1 MLHLANIAVTDR
13 QLELLAFVFDEK
25 HLEHALVIVQK
36 RMLKKL
42 VGTRSKRTCWQVRGK
57 SGAKEEYL
65 VYPTHYCSCRA
76 FQWDVLSKG
85 EQLIC
90 KHMLAVRVA
99 EALDDYNSVDIDDAL
114 LAQMLEAYANES
126 AADGGGGGRGRG
138 PPRGGGGGGGGG
150 GACGVRRLTFTAT
163 FDDGVVTLHLVLA
176 DVLLHGG
183 AHLDDIAS
191 QNLALRLRFFG
202 ALNPRYPPPS
212 CSSSGYATYDTT
224 SSRSLATVCCIL
236 LSLMSLL
243 MAAMSCPCF
252 STSAPTMRLCL
263 VVSCLGG
270 ARPVLRLCPM
280 APRTSS
286 PPTTAVP
293 ATVPSFT
300 LYGRFFF
307 FLPSFSAPSPSAP
320 PVSPPLP
327 PPLGSS
333 SFWEFRPVLPTLF
346 GSEEMPTFS

>member
-1 MLHLANIAVTDR
+1 MLHLVHITVTDR

-126 AADGGGGGRGRG
+126 AADGGGRRQGTRGLDRKGRRSAGLAWWR
-138 PPRGGGGGGGGG
+138 PR
-150 GACGVRRLTFTAT
+150 
-163 FDDGVVTLHLVLA
+163 
-176 DVLLHGG
+176 
-183 AHLDDIAS
+183 
-191 QNLALRLRFFG
+191 
-202 ALNPRYPPPS
+202 
-212 CSSSGYATYDTT
+212 
-224 SSRSLATVCCIL
+224 
-236 LSLMSLL
+236 
-243 MAAMSCPCF
+243 
-252 STSAPTMRLCL
+252 
-263 VVSCLGG
+263 LGG
-270 ARPVLRLCPM
+270 AGAAAR
-280 APRTSS
+280 APR
-286 PPTTAVP
+286 
-293 ATVPSFT
+293 
-300 LYGRFFF
+300 
-307 FLPSFSAPSPSAP
+307 
-320 PVSPPLP
+320 PPLAACV
-327 PPLGSS
+327 LG
-333 SFWEFRPVLPTLF
+333 
-346 GSEEMPTFS
+346 

>member
-1 MLHLANIAVTDR
+1 MLHLAIIAVTDR

-150 GACGVRRLTFTAT
+150 GVRR
-163 FDDGVVTLHLVLA
+163 
-176 DVLLHGG
+176 
-183 AHLDDIAS
+183 
-191 QNLALRLRFFG
+191 
-202 ALNPRYPPPS
+202 PPPDFH
-212 CSSSGYATYDTT
+212 GNV
-224 SSRSLATVCCIL
+224 R
-236 LSLMSLL
+236 
-243 MAAMSCPCF
+243 
-252 STSAPTMRLCL
+252 
-263 VVSCLGG
+263 
-270 ARPVLRLCPM
+270 
-280 APRTSS
+280 
-286 PPTTAVP
+286 
-293 ATVPSFT
+293 
-300 LYGRFFF
+300 
-307 FLPSFSAPSPSAP
+307 
-320 PVSPPLP
+320 
-327 PPLGSS
+327 
-333 SFWEFRPVLPTLF
+333 
-346 GSEEMPTFS
+346 